1 MPLYEYKCKECGQQF
16 EELVYGD
23 KKPACPNCK
32 SEKTEKKI
40 SAFVTGGGSSGGGR
54 GASCNNF
61 T

>member
-1 MPLYEYKCKECGQQF
+1 MPLYEYKCIECRHEF
-16 EELVYGD
+16 EELVFGD
-23 KKPACPNCK
+23 KKPPCPKCK

-40 SAFVTGGGSSGGGR
+40 SAFATSGGSSGGGS